1 MYSRRSCCVRLA
13 LVFTIVSSV
22 LLRDSIVEAAPCGK
36 AKESNKGHTSVPL
49 VDLCIEKFVLQ
60 NNYIA
65 SLGAFE
71 FQDYTELLSVD
82 LRGNLLTSDRI
93 HPDAFCGAPL
103 LRLIILMNN
112 TLTRMPD
119 LKCLKHQIAE
129 LRFGDQRVPLKRL
142 EYGDINLYSKL
153 TQLRLNT
160 NAMEYVH
167 PNALC
172 GTKLGEINFS
182 ENLLTEV
189 PNLTCIGSTLATMQ
203 LNDNRIC
210 SLEAKNFCNLTK
222 LNYIDLSNNCLVD
235 IAPVIELATSPVKRL
250 WISRNQIHDVGDL
263 FDNFDAL
270 SELRLHQNQLSC
282 FMIVSGNMLVS

>member
-103 LRLIILMNN
+103 LTLILMNN
-112 TLTRMPD
+112 NLTRLPD
-119 LKCLKHQIAE
+119 VMCLKDQIAD
-129 LRFGDQRVPLKRL
+129 LRLGDQKVPLKRL
-142 EYGDINLYSKL
+142 EYGDINLYSQL
-153 TQLRLNT
+153 TLLRLNI
-160 NAMEYVH
+160 NAMEYVYN
-167 PNALC
+167 NAFC
-172 GTKLGEINFS
+172 GTKLETINFS
-182 ENLLTEV
+182 TNLLTEV
-189 PNLTCIGSTLATMQ
+189 PNLTCIGSTLATIH
-203 LNDNRIC
+203 LNNNRIC
-210 SLEAKNFCNLTK
+210 SLGATDFCNLTK
-222 LNYIDLSNNCLVD
+222 LNYLDLSNNCLVD
-235 IAPVIELATSPVKRL
+235 IVPVMELATSPVKIL
-250 WISRNQIHDVGDL
+250 WITQNQIHDVGDL

-270 SELRLHQNQLSC
+270 SDLRLSQNQLSC
-282 FMIVSGNMLVS
+282 FMIVCGNILV